1 MSNFNFHKKTIS
13 EKVRYGGEIIDTT
26 FKIVSQPTYTTGSEN
41 VILVKSIDICEI
53 TLDSTNSNH
62 LIIKSLTSTVLKPS
76 IGEIDE
82 FYTEISMERG
92 ACVELLVIDGNW
104 YVISSDGL
112 KLN

>member
-13 EKVRYGGEIIDTT
+13 EKVRYGDQEIDTT
-26 FKIVSQPTYTTGSEN
+26 FKIISQSTYITGSEN
-41 VILVKSIDICEI
+41 VILVKSVDNCEI
-53 TLDSTNSNH
+53 TLDSTNTNH
-62 LIIKSLTSTVLKPS
+62 LIIKSLTNTVLKPS

-82 FYTEISMERG
+82 FYTEISMDRG

>member
-13 EKVRYGGEIIDTT
+13 EKVRYGAEIIDTT

>member
-13 EKVRYGGEIIDTT
+13 DKVRYGGEIIDTT